1 MALVFA
7 PEGDMPTALGAT
19 SGSSLKLEKAISIR
33 FELIL
38 GWGSGRKCA
47 LGPCTPALAWAIT
60 TVVEA
65 EVAAGLIAAVVV
77 IDGALLAEVAG
88 TVAAVDRAV
97 TDDAVAMGIGADI
110 MFIGGTEAV

>member
-1 MALVFA
+1 M
-7 PEGDMPTALGAT
+7 
-19 SGSSLKLEKAISIR
+19 
-33 FELIL
+33 
-38 GWGSGRKCA
+38 
-47 LGPCTPALAWAIT
+47 
-60 TVVEA
+60 
-65 EVAAGLIAAVVV
+65 IAAVVV